1 MLAAGKTLGLNYDET
16 IALKRQKIQERARQ
30 HAQEKQLREGNR
42 AAAEKFLADDDAA
55 FKSKGSLTEFERQ
68 LALGSRVEADIDD
81 QGWAFGEDAQWE
93 KDTKGK
99 RLGKE
104 PRRPQ
109 DDDQSYTRSEK
120 VRNDVLGGDFL
131 QPQEKLQQNE
141 GRRREQTGLG
151 GMRDALRRLEMAKE
165 QYGFAAFGAQGPE
178 MERLYYRLKDD
189 LGDGQQ
195 RIRDQVAARDANNR
209 DQRQANVLKQ
219 IQNDQKAAAEAEMI
233 RNRGGG
239 LPRQLADEDIGNIA
253 EVRNLG
259 VAGGAGHGVLA
270 PGNYQVVRN
279 VNPSNFDT
287 AVPLIGKDGM
297 PIAYFE
303 QDGDR
308 LLQLG
313 NDVNVPDPSNKLNA
327 PAPTPV
333 QAWVAGNQ
341 PLFGK
346 NNVFG
351 EPQVELNDMM
361 ALMGD
366 RVRGLQGFDFNNVG
380 NPRTLAEFDQ
390 MINAVA
396 ARGKKRGKQFFR
408 FDKEQNK
415 NIGVTNPGVD
425 EVMNLLRI
433 PQGDREK
440 IAWALMQQQLGAA
453 QDVNQADKERFAR
466 REERPLAKGSR
477 PNVVMNA
484 SEMRAD
490 GGTPIDM
497 IKNERVGRGKNAKG
511 VRAGLANINDDGVML
526 ALKEQGKLTTKA
538 QVKNNKG
545 EVKEVTVLLP
555 EAARAI
561 AGAQQARNDAQMPM
575 QGAIKGEG
583 AQRARFIRGEA
594 RKMSPEQ
601 LVEKF
606 GEENARKALQ
616 VEIRQLRAER
626 AAGASPID
634 PGAQLQRQ

>member
-1 MLAAGKTLGLNYDET
+1 MVAANVLAAGKTLGLNYDET
-16 IALKRQKIQERARQ
+16 IALKKQKIEERARK

-93 KDTKGK
+93 KDSKG
-99 RLGKE
+99 RRIGKE

-109 DDDQSYTRSEK
+109 DDDQFGAYRGGGRDPAIREMM
-120 VRNDVLGGDFL
+120 VRNDVLGPDFL
-131 QPQEKLQQNE
+131 TPNERSQQNE

-297 PIAYFE
+297 PIA
-303 QDGDR
+303 
-308 LLQLG
+308 
-313 NDVNVPDPSNKLNA
+313 
-327 PAPTPV
+327 
-333 QAWVAGNQ
+333 
-341 PLFGK
+341 
-346 NNVFG
+346 
-351 EPQVELNDMM
+351 
-361 ALMGD
+361 
-366 RVRGLQGFDFNNVG
+366 
-380 NPRTLAEFDQ
+380 
-390 MINAVA
+390 
-396 ARGKKRGKQFFR
+396 
-408 FDKEQNK
+408 
-415 NIGVTNPGVD
+415 
-425 EVMNLLRI
+425 
-433 PQGDREK
+433 
-440 IAWALMQQQLGAA
+440 
-453 QDVNQADKERFAR
+453 
-466 REERPLAKGSR
+466 
-477 PNVVMNA
+477 
-484 SEMRAD
+484 
-490 GGTPIDM
+490 
-497 IKNERVGRGKNAKG
+497 
-511 VRAGLANINDDGVML
+511 
-526 ALKEQGKLTTKA
+526 
-538 QVKNNKG
+538 
-545 EVKEVTVLLP
+545 
-555 EAARAI
+555 
-561 AGAQQARNDAQMPM
+561 
-575 QGAIKGEG
+575 
-583 AQRARFIRGEA
+583 
-594 RKMSPEQ
+594 
-601 LVEKF
+601 
-606 GEENARKALQ
+606 
-616 VEIRQLRAER
+616 
-626 AAGASPID
+626 
-634 PGAQLQRQ
+634 